1 LPKETVEIPIEVTTP
16 LNPGKFALKL
26 RLGYEQEHT
35 VFGEEICLNI
45 TSKLDDC
52 FNMEKEKIPEEEEV
66 NEFLRAPLVQQDK
79 RISRKWLKLVEKA
92 QSSDDSVSSSES
104 DSEEEGQENEFGRA
118 VQELIKH
125 DEAQHAMMGHP
136 AGSEDDDVSEGNGV
150 WDGANV
156 MKFKN
161 AANDSCGSHENP
173 SVDDYSFSD

>member
-1 LPKETVEIPIEVTTP
+1 MPKETVEIPIEVTTP

-66 NEFLRAPLVQQDK
+66 NEFLRAPLVQQDR

-92 QSSDDSVSSSES
+92 QSSDDSVSEISSEDSTS
-104 DSEEEGQENEFGRA
+104 DSSSSFEE
-118 VQELIKH
+118 LL
-125 DEAQHAMMGHP
+125 MM
-136 AGSEDDDVSEGNGV
+136 VIIIILL
-150 WDGANV
+150 
-156 MKFKN
+156 
-161 AANDSCGSHENP
+161 
-173 SVDDYSFSD
+173 